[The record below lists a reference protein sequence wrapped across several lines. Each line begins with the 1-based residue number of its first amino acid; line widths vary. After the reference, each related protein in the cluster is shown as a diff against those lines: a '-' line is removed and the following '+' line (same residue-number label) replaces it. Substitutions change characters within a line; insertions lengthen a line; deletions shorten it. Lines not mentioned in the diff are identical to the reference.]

1 VNPIPRRE
9 SADRV
14 QELKKRRREILFIF
28 AISILLAFLIGVE
41 VFVFR
46 SGQTLPSSYVLF
58 FIGLVNVNLI
68 LVLLLLFLIFRNV
81 VKDFLERLSR
91 IFGSSLKSKLL
102 ISFVSFYFSSALLT
116 ST

>member
-1 VNPIPRRE
+1 MNPFVRPKE

-28 AISILLAFLIGVE
+28 TISILLAFLIGVE
-41 VFVFR
+41 VYIFR

-81 VKDFLERLSR
+81 VKVFLERRSK
-91 IFGSSLKSKLL
+91 IFGSSLK
-102 ISFVSFYFSSALLT
+102 
-116 ST
+116 